1 MKLSNKYVHL
11 QQFVD
16 YWAVD
21 TEAARRECR
30 LKAPEG
36 AMHWF
41 YQNML
46 GSLDQILTDL
56 GDKVPEALRPEE
68 YPLYLLMRS
77 LVEVSQIIEVFG
89 VVGMGPDVYAE
100 EKVEVFT

>member
-1 MKLSNKYVHL
+1 MTLSKNYTHL
-11 QQFVD
+11 QEFVE

-30 LKAPEG
+30 LNASKG

-41 YQNML
+41 YQIML
-46 GSLDQILTDL
+46 HSLDQILTDL
-56 GDKVPEALRPEE
+56 GDKPPNALRPEE
-68 YPLYLLMRS
+68 YTLYLLMRS

-89 VVGMGPDVYAE
+89 VEGMGPDVYDE
-100 EKVEVFT
+100 KKVEVFT